1 VTEKAALILTQ
12 RIMEMVPPGER
23 EDFATSDAMPLIVD
37 AVNKGWPFMLWRKG
51 KKKYELRILVLKNK
65 KKPK

>member
-1 VTEKAALILTQ
+1 MTDQTAILLTN
-12 RIMEMVPPGER
+12 RVMEMVPPGER

>member
-1 VTEKAALILTQ
+1 MTEKAALILTQ
-12 RIMEMVPPGER
+12 RIMEMV
-23 EDFATSDAMPLIVD
+23 
-37 AVNKGWPFMLWRKG
+37 PFMLWRKG